1 MRKAETVRKTGETD
15 ITLSL
20 DIDGKGESEIS
31 SGVGFLD
38 HMLTLFSRHGRFD
51 LKLK

>member
-1 MRKAETVRKTGETD
+1 MRKAEIVRKTGETD

-31 SGVGFLD
+31 S
-38 HMLTLFSRHGRFD
+38 
-51 LKLK
+51 